1 MMKIS
6 EYRISEIKWKLGKG
20 GKHPLVSLTILITA
34 LNSKAPNIQAETG
47 LVDDSVCNNI
57 SHTTH

>member
-20 GKHPLVSLTILITA
+20 DKHPLVSLTILITA
-34 LNSKAPNIQAETG
+34 LNSKAPNTQG
-47 LVDDSVCNNI
+47 KWPRLDW
-57 SHTTH
+57 